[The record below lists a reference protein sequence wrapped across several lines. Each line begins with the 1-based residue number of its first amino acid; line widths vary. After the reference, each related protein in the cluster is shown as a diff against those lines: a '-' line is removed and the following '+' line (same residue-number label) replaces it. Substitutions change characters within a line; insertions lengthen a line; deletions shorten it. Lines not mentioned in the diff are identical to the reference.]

1 MFAYIW
7 YIVLLA
13 KFSQWCYSCITP
25 GNILKASELIR
36 SHHRD
41 AHHIYI

>member
-13 KFSQWCYSCITP
+13 KFSQWCYLCITP